1 MGEMKVMLYG
11 DGGEKAPKEEEGRL
25 LAVEAAKS
33 KLLHFMCTQLSPL
46 GFEARAAR
54 GARRRGG
61 VRANARPLTVCVHG
75 CADAQGR
82 GAGVERAAPP
92 RRGRHAA
99 RRGLPG
105 EAPGPRRHARERA
118 RPRALPGAPSP
129 HLTRARCATR
139 SYDFADTG
147 LITGSMLREAL
158 KHPTLA
164 KCAPHVRRSRLGA
177 RTHGVRRRR
186 HVLDTPS
193 FYALMAY
200 TDVPTFEVASDA
212 FLTFKAC
219 AVFCACPAHACAA
232 LMRVR
237 HRTVRRRCCRGTRS

>member
-1 MGEMKVMLYG
+1 MTSSRATRRSAKRCVVRQLRRPQPTLGAAAHAARAARLSGLCPYQAIDHVVKYMGEMKVMLYG

-118 RPRALPGAPSP
+118 RPHARASQ
-129 HLTRARCATR
+129 RA
-139 SYDFADTG
+139 
-147 LITGSMLREAL
+147 
-158 KHPTLA
+158 
-164 KCAPHVRRSRLGA
+164 
-177 RTHGVRRRR
+177 
-186 HVLDTPS
+186 
-193 FYALMAY
+193 
-200 TDVPTFEVASDA
+200 VASFDA
-212 FLTFKAC
+212 RAPCDAQL
-219 AVFCACPAHACAA
+219 
-232 LMRVR
+232 
-237 HRTVRRRCCRGTRS
+237 